1 MGCCGAARE
10 DSWEPSNVPLGVMS
24 AFSASRGWAL
34 QPVINTVTTS
44 AGASEPC
51 CDACAVEAAR
61 ESSCASGAC
70 GVPMSAGVHLPLNS
84 AGAVDPGALAASWGS
99 AVGVRRPGRQAGF
112 LGPSVARP
120 EPVRADF
127 RRSSDADLRAMT
139 DLELYTRETNLADV
153 ILPASVSAATRSEY
167 GAERHNVTLEGTRRE
182 DVDHEV
188 NGDPSDEAPPTA
200 EEWVS
205 KRERVARTAA
215 EALAPGT
222 DAASERRRD
231 AIIAQAVT
239 GTFAAFN
246 SYLER
251 EYNARVEGIRGTTSI
266 TLARLHNEDREAD
279 RTYRLAL
286 ARLNAGSG
294 GGSGGAATPL
304 LGLGAL
310 FLLARA
316 MGGV

>member
-1 MGCCGAARE
+1 
-10 DSWEPSNVPLGVMS
+10 MS

-84 AGAVDPGALAASWGS
+84 AGAVDPGALASAWGA
-99 AVGVRRPGRQAGF
+99 AVGVRQAGVIPAGV
-112 LGPSVARP
+112 LPVL
-120 EPVRADF
+120 PVRAGF
-127 RRSSDADLRAMT
+127 RASSASDLRAL
-139 DLELYTRETNLADV
+139 DDFELYERETDIRDIDFERSTSAAVLAAYRAE
-153 ILPASVSAATRSEY
+153 LAATR
-167 GAERHNVTLEGTRRE
+167 AELDRRTLSDRE
-182 DVDHEV
+182 AD
-188 NGDPSDEAPPTA
+188 GDIPSDEAPPTA
-200 EEWVS
+200 AEWEA

-231 AIIAQAVT
+231 AIIAQAVS

-251 EYNARVEGIRGTTSI
+251 EFNARVEGIRGTTSI

-279 RTYRLAL
+279 RVYRLAL
-286 ARLNAGSG
+286 ARINAGSG
-294 GGSGGAATPL
+294 GGSSGGGSGGGAATPI